1 MCLDPDFPD
10 IVKNTEFKPTLL
22 AALKVDDND
31 KPDKLTENKTVKF
44 PSAWQKLKECEIN
57 GQEFGAGYVAK
68 RCKVELISCGIFKEN
83 TYVGYIEV
91 RIGSNAESQSS
102 NMLRSDIQPYLE
114 GHGILQI

>member
-1 MCLDPDFPD
+1 MDMSVTVTVADNDTIWLIDETDDSAVPSD
-10 IVKNTEFKPTLL
+10 E
-22 AALKVDDND
+22 DDND

-83 TYVGYIEV
+83 
-91 RIGSNAESQSS
+91 
-102 NMLRSDIQPYLE
+102 
-114 GHGILQI
+114 ILVT